1 MPRFILQKH
10 ATKPGYWHCA
20 DTEHGIDVTFEQH
33 KFNETQQVTLSD
45 EQPFNTLEAAMVHAR
60 YLREMADWLRAN
72 HYNIAMPPMKKS
84 NK

>member
-20 DTEHGIDVTFEQH
+20 DTEHGIDVTFRLH
-33 KFNETQQVTLSD
+33 MFNETQQVTLSE
-45 EQPFNTLEAAMVHAR
+45 EQPFNTLEAAMAHAR

-72 HYNIAMPPMKKS
+72 HYNIAMPMKKS